1 MTPPSRGHGR
11 PRQSSSAGPH
21 AEQSPLRVRASGPA
35 DAKLYWSL
43 RTTGVT
49 CARMKIAI
57 LTFDGF
63 NELDSLVAAYV
74 INRVVRPGW
83 KAITCPAPV
92 VESGEACGSSAQ
104 QPLEF
109 ASKADA
115 VLVGSGALT
124 GRLVEDGETMSRL
137 ALDPRRQLI
146 GSQCSGALILA
157 KLGLLGTQPA
167 CTDRGTRPLLE
178 AAGVRVLGRPFF
190 ASGNVATAGGCLSSH
205 YLATWFL
212 WRLAGRAAAE
222 EALAY
227 VAPVGQESEYVARAM
242 GIVGEF
248 IAEQA
253 PPEAQSVSRVLAP

>member
-1 MTPPSRGHGR
+1 
-11 PRQSSSAGPH
+11 
-21 AEQSPLRVRASGPA
+21 
-35 DAKLYWSL
+35 
-43 RTTGVT
+43 
-49 CARMKIAI
+49 MKIAI

-63 NELDSLVAAYV
+63 NELDSLVAAYM

-83 KAITCPAPV
+83 KAEITCPAPV
-92 VESGEACGSSAQ
+92 VESGRGVRVEAQ

-124 GRLVEDGETMSRL
+124 GRLVEDRETMSRL

-190 ASGNVATAGGCLSSH
+190 ASGNVASAGGCLSSH

-248 IAEQA
+248 IGEPAHVRRI
-253 PPEAQSVSRVLAP
+253 SVP